1 MKKIWV
7 AALVATFALAAC
19 STAATAPSPT
29 AATITPIPSVRATT
43 AATAAPAT
51 QAPAAASPAK
61 TAAPAATTAASAPAA
76 TSAPASNTGA
86 RKVDITATNSD
97 YSIRTLDVKPGEKIE
112 FVVNNTG
119 EEKHNLVG
127 IGEGISLVSPDF
139 DFGSTTSWIW
149 TAPTKLGTFKLQCS
163 YHTTIAPIMVTVK

>member
-1 MKKIWV
+1 MKKIAI
-7 AALVATFALAAC
+7 AALVAVALAAC
-19 STAATAPSPT
+19 SPAATAPSPT
-29 AATITPIPSVRATT
+29 AATITPIPSFKATT
-43 AATAAPAT
+43 APTAAPAT
-51 QAPAAASPAK
+51 GAPAAASPAK
-61 TAAPAATTAASAPAA
+61 TAPAATTAASAPAA

-86 RKVDITATNSD
+86 RKVDVTATNST
-97 YSIRTLDVKPGEKIE
+97 YSITTLDVKPGEKIE

-139 DFGSTTSWIW
+139 DFGGTTSWIW

-163 YHTTIAPIMVTVK
+163 YHTTIAPIMVTVKQ